1 MKFGASLRT
10 RHVIA
15 RLEQGED
22 FIGTLKKF
30 FKRERAK
37 SCVFTGLGFFSKCTL
52 QTLNLEKREIET
64 FFTSDALMTVAN
76 ITGNIATMGNEVIV
90 YATCSG
96 LYRAFGQ
103 MHPIAGLIQDA
114 RVYSID
120 LHITVFDD
128 LHLTR
133 AYDPMTGLVP
143 IQKIH
148 NAYDEVYAQTDMTF
162 VQNDLSH
169 PNMDFASMLDSG
181 IPALEGGS
189 EFFASP
195 SHFPETVIRRGGK
208 SVLPQAEEKVENA
221 APLVE
226 ESLAS
231 THSIGVKEDSKEAS
245 KSDNKVNSKLD
256 AKHDDLEDSQ
266 MTPQKR
272 RIKCSASSKGAKKKE
287 TVAVADLPL
296 KSWIKHPIF
305 GLCTVESKH
314 DNGTTIHI
322 RTESSIV
329 NEISLKF
336 FDIELCEQIDDKP
349 CYVLCKKSAES

>member
-37 SCVFTGLGFFSKCTL
+37 SCVFTGHGFFSKCTL

-90 YATCSG
+90 YAACSG
-96 LYRAFGQ
+96 MYRAFGQ
-103 MHPIAGLIQDA
+103 MHPVAGLILDA

-120 LHITVFDD
+120 LHLTVFDD

-169 PNMDFASMLDSG
+169 PNMDFANMLDSG
-181 IPALEGGS
+181 IPALDGGS

-195 SHFPETVIRRGGK
+195 SNFPETVIRRSGK
-208 SVLPQAEEKVENA
+208 SVLPQAEEKVEN
-221 APLVE
+221 E
-226 ESLAS
+226 AS
-231 THSIGVKEDSKEAS
+231 PVKENLSSIGSTGGKEAS
-245 KSDNKVNSKLD
+245 KSDAKVNSKLD

-272 RIKCSASSKGAKKKE
+272 RIKCSASSKGAKKKA

-336 FDIELCEQIDDKP
+336 FDIELCEPIEDMP
-349 CYVLCKKSAES
+349 CYVLCKKSTEG